1 MAKLKTTSIEE
12 TVKMLEKVGAN
23 TDEILTKAIEAGAEV
38 VVKAMSTQISSLKTS
53 SEKDDSEKRYPTQR
67 ELNSIKS
74 GLGYAPIKDNGSKMD
89 TNIGFAGY
97 DGKLTKR
104 YPRGHSNKMLA
115 AKFDKGTSFIKA
127 QPFFNK
133 AKKQSEAKAI
143 EAMENVLAKEISKI
157 MK

>member
-1 MAKLKTTSIEE
+1 MAKLKTSSINE
-12 TVKMLEKVGAN
+12 TIKMLEKVGAN
-23 TDEILTKAIEAGAEV
+23 TDEILTSAIEAGAEV
-38 VVKAMSTQISSLKTS
+38 VVKAMSSQISSLKTS
-53 SEKDDSEKRYPTQR
+53 SENDDSEKRYPTQK
-67 ELNSIKS
+67 ELNSVKS
-74 GLGYAPIKDNGSKMD
+74 GLGFAPVKDNGSKMD

-97 DGKLTKR
+97 DGKLTKK

-133 AKKQSEAKAI
+133 AKKQSEARAI
-143 EAMENVLAKEISKI
+143 EAMDKVLTKEINKI